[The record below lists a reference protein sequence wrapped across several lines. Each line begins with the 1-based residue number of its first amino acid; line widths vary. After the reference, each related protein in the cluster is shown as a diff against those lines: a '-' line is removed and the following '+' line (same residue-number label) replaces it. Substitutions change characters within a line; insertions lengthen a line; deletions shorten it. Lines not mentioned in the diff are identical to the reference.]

1 MCEIERTLGRG
12 AGIPHIRHSK
22 GKAEGHKRE
31 IEEILGTLNASSSH
45 PEENPSM
52 GEIAPHLAPVGL
64 DHSVMTAVSESGT
77 PFVILLPILYRI
89 LIFSILLPHLSVR
102 TFDQTRIRS
111 A

>member
-45 PEENPSM
+45 PEENPGV
-52 GEIAPHLAPVGL
+52 GETVPHSAPAG
-64 DHSVMTAVSESGT
+64 SVTTAVSESGT
-77 PFVILLPILYRI
+77 PFAIPLPISYRI
-89 LIFSILLPHLSVR
+89 LILP
-102 TFDQTRIRS
+102 S
-111 A
+111 ASSSQRENV